1 MTMRKILTLLSCYTT
16 AIVFGWTETT
26 TTTTTHSHK
35 RNSIYNQRKPI
46 DMTSNDN
53 VAPIPTCVVND
64 VKVLGV
70 CGGIGSGK
78 SAACKILVSELNCL
92 AHIDS
97 DSIAHTVYEPDSAAL
112 KEIVHEFG
120 SDLLLVSGE
129 IDRKKLGSIV
139 FADINAMK
147 KLERIVW
154 PHVKT
159 KIIQQIETAK
169 SEFSIEDS
177 DKIPIVVVE
186 AAVLLDAEWNDFL
199 DGIWVVTVSQSIA
212 IRRLQDN
219 RNLSVEESEKRIQA
233 QSSRRGI
240 GNLQNEVD
248 SGIVSAVI
256 TNDSTLEDLKARL
269 SGKLNDPNA
278 WYQQQ

>member
-16 AIVFGWTETT
+16 AIVFGWTE
-26 TTTTTHSHK
+26 TTTTHSHK

-78 SAACKILVSELNCL
+78 SAVCKILVSELNCL

>member
-1 MTMRKILTLLSCYTT
+1 MASNAASTSTDDVSNVKI
-16 AIVFGWTETT
+16 
-26 TTTTTHSHK
+26 
-35 RNSIYNQRKPI
+35 
-46 DMTSNDN
+46 
-53 VAPIPTCVVND
+53 
-64 VKVLGV
+64 LGV

-97 DSIAHTVYEPDSAAL
+97 DSIAHTVYEPNSVAL
-112 KEIVHEFG
+112 KEIVYEFG
-120 SDLLLVSGE
+120 SDVLYDSGE

-139 FADINAMK
+139 FADITAMK

-159 KIIQQIETAK
+159 KIMQQIETTKLGYTAK
-169 SEFSIEDS
+169 ENN
-177 DKIPIVVVE
+177 KIPVIVVE

-199 DGIWVVTVSQSIA
+199 DGIWVVTVSQLNA
-212 IRRLQDN
+212 ARRLQDS
-219 RNLSVEESEKRIQA
+219 RNLTVEESNKRIQA

-248 SGIVSAVI
+248 NGIVSAVI
-256 TNDSTLEDLKARL
+256 PNDSSLEDLKARL
-269 SGKLNDPNA
+269 LATLNDPNA
-278 WYQQQ
+278 WYQKQ